1 MLFIQEKK
9 PKRNTQSDSKWLSSS
24 LTLSTFHIV
33 EFLITCNKTF
43 TCILSSCKELTVIGL
58 LEFENNE
65 HIIKMSFKII
75 MADFYS

>member
-9 PKRNTQSDSKWLSSS
+9 TQTEHSDSKQLSSS
-24 LTLSTFHIV
+24 LTLSTFHSV

-65 HIIKMSFKII
+65 HIIKMSF
-75 MADFYS
+75 

>member
-1 MLFIQEKK
+1 MLFIQGKE
-9 PKRNTQSDSKWLSSS
+9 TQTEHFDSKLWSTS

-43 TCILSSCKELTVIGL
+43 TCILSSCKELTAIGL

-65 HIIKMSFKII
+65 HIIKMSF
-75 MADFYS
+75 

>member
-9 PKRNTQSDSKWLSSS
+9 TQTEYSDSKRLSSS

-65 HIIKMSFKII
+65 HIIKMSF
-75 MADFYS
+75 

>member
-1 MLFIQEKK
+1 MTIYYMLFIQEKK
-9 PKRNTQSDSKWLSSS
+9 TQTEHPDSKRLSSS

-65 HIIKMSFKII
+65 HIIKMSF
-75 MADFYS
+75 

>member
-1 MLFIQEKK
+1 MLFIQEKE
-9 PKRNTQSDSKWLSSS
+9 TQTEHFDSKLWSTS

-65 HIIKMSFKII
+65 HIIKMSF
-75 MADFYS
+75 

>member
-9 PKRNTQSDSKWLSSS
+9 TQTDNSDSKRLSSS

-65 HIIKMSFKII
+65 HIIKMSF
-75 MADFYS
+75 

>member
-1 MLFIQEKK
+1 MLNLLYALHSRKE
-9 PKRNTQSDSKWLSSS
+9 TQTEHSDSKRLSSS

-65 HIIKMSFKII
+65 HIIKMSF
-75 MADFYS
+75 